1 MQAPALQ
8 LVCPDRLFDQL
19 VGAVKERDRE
29 SKANRLGPEQATE
42 TIPIV
47 FWGAG
52 SRRRAAAPTEQGR
65 ERARV
70 LGREDAYLVSIR
82 IRKARKPLM
91 SLKPCGTPG
100 GT

>member
-1 MQAPALQ
+1 VPARQ
-8 LVCPDRLFDQL
+8 LVCPDRLFDHL

-29 SKANRLGPEQATE
+29 SKADRLGVKQATKA
-42 TIPIV
+42 IPIV
-47 FWGAG
+47 FRGAG
-52 SRRRAAAPTEQGR
+52 SRRRAAAPNGAR
-65 ERARV
+65 PRV
-70 LGREDAYLVSIR
+70 LGREDAYLVSNR